1 MTKEKVVL
9 RNKLKKRLP
18 SFIRQDAHKRK
29 RLGLK
34 WRRPRGIHSKMREQQ
49 KGRRASPRIGFGA
62 DREVRGLTREGFVPI
77 VIHTPEQ
84 VDLLSQ
90 PFIIAATVGM
100 KKRVVIVKKALEK
113 KLRILNVKDP
123 QTFLTQVEQVLKSR
137 KQVHAKVIADKKKVE
152 EESAKKA
159 EVAKKEVKQETPEEK
174 EKRELEE
181 KRKVLEAKP

>member
-1 MTKEKVVL
+1 MTKDKVAL

-49 KGRRASPRIGFGA
+49 KGRRASPRIGFSA

-77 VIHTPEQ
+77 IIHTPEQ
-84 VDLLSQ
+84 VALLSQ

-113 KLRILNVKDP
+113 NLRILNIKD
-123 QTFLTQVEQVLKSR
+123 LHSYLNNVEQKLKNR
-137 KQVHAKVIADKKKVE
+137 KQKHVEVLADKKKVE
-152 EESAKKA
+152 EESKKKSESAKKD
-159 EVAKKEVKQETPEEK
+159 VPETPEEK

-181 KRKVLEAKP
+181 KRKVLEAKA